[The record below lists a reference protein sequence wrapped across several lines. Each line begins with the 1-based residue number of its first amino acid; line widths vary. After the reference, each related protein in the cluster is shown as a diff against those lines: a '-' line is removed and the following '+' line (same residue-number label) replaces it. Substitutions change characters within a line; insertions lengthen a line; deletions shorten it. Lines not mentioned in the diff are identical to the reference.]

1 MNAHY
6 IAARGASFLNV
17 IDQISVVAVGN
28 DQQCRQISVN
38 LDTCIPQINGMELPL
53 VSGRRGPYN
62 SDGINIRV
70 YRNRVRIA
78 VPNCADTMLVMW
90 VTCQNLDLENPIDGS
105 MLRNISMIKYVVSR
119 GLNLQEFS
127 HGLLGK
133 LCSKYATCFGLEV
146 HYLRQCLGI
155 YIVQFVMSVL
165 QRVTVLL
172 LNLTISTIIIVVPY
186 GHSSSLPMYTT
197 AL

>member
-6 IAARGASFLNV
+6 VAARGATFLNV

-28 DQQCRQISVN
+28 DGQCRQISVG

-53 VSGRRGPYN
+53 LNGRRGPYN
-62 SDGINIRV
+62 SAGINIRV
-70 YRNRVRIA
+70 YPTRVRIA

-90 VTCQNLDLENPIDGS
+90 VTCQNLDLEDPRNGN

-127 HGLLGK
+127 HGLLGE
-133 LCSKYATCFGLEV
+133 FGNSE
-146 HYLRQCLGI
+146 
-155 YIVQFVMSVL
+155 S
-165 QRVTVLL
+165 
-172 LNLTISTIIIVVPY
+172 
-186 GHSSSLPMYTT
+186 
-197 AL
+197 